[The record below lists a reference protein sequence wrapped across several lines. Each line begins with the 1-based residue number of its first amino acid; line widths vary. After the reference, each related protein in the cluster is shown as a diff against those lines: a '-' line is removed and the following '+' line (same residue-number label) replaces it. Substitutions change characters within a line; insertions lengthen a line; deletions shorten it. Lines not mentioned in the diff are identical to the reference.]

1 MKRVRSALGVLLVV
15 AAGACGP
22 AEPEFYG
29 TTRPEV
35 GPPEDF
41 TLTDQHGLPYRLADH
56 RGQVV
61 LLFFGYA
68 HCPDVCP
75 VTLSNWAR
83 VERALAADPDVEF
96 VFVTVDPERDTIE
109 RLREHLE
116 IFSDNFRGLSGTEE
130 QVTPV
135 YEKFG
140 IFRNKVPF
148 SSSAMGYVVDH
159 STVMLLLDREGKVRL
174 TFPFDADPD
183 EIVHDVRVLLAEAA
197 RPGAAIRVHG
207 AWAGPTAGSGPG
219 AAYLSISNDGDRP
232 DRLVG
237 ARSSCCATIE
247 IHQTQV
253 SEDRMS
259 MVPIEN
265 GIALDPGA
273 TVDLEPGG
281 YHLMLFEPIEPLRIG
296 MRFAVTL
303 EFEQTGEIPIE
314 IEVRR

>member
-1 MKRVRSALGVLLVV
+1 MKRVRSALGILLVV

-29 TTRPEV
+29 TTRPEA

-41 TLTDQHGLPYRLADH
+41 TLTDQYGKPYRLADH
-56 RGQVV
+56 RGKVV

-83 VERALAADPDVEF
+83 VEEALAGNDEVEF

-116 IFSDNFRGLSGTEE
+116 IFSDNFRGLTGTEE

-135 YEKFG
+135 YESFG
-140 IFRNKVPF
+140 IFREKVAF

-159 STVMLLLDREGKVRL
+159 STLMLLLDRNGQVRL

-183 EIVHDVRVLLAEAA
+183 EIVHDVRRLLA
-197 RPGAAIRVHG
+197 
-207 AWAGPTAGSGPG
+207 S
-219 AAYLSISNDGDRP
+219 
-232 DRLVG
+232 
-237 ARSSCCATIE
+237 
-247 IHQTQV
+247 
-253 SEDRMS
+253 
-259 MVPIEN
+259 
-265 GIALDPGA
+265 
-273 TVDLEPGG
+273 
-281 YHLMLFEPIEPLRIG
+281 
-296 MRFAVTL
+296 
-303 EFEQTGEIPIE
+303 
-314 IEVRR
+314 